1 MGKTIASNKNAFR
14 NYQIEDKYECGISL
28 LGNEVKSIKSNRINI
43 NSSYVAFI
51 SSELH
56 LINAHISP
64 IQNYDLFEPTR
75 SRVLLLN
82 KKEILKIKQQIETKG
97 YTAVPINV
105 YLKKSLIKIEIG
117 IGKGKKSYDKR
128 QTIIERDR
136 KREAAR
142 ELKRKNT

>member
-14 NYQIEDKYECGISL
+14 NYHIEDKYECGISL
-28 LGNEVKSIKSNRINI
+28 LGTEVKSIKSNRINI
-43 NSSYVAFI
+43 NGSYVAFI
-51 SSELH
+51 KSELH

-64 IQNYDLFEPTR
+64 IQNNDLFEPTR

-82 KKEILKIKQQIETKG
+82 KKEILKIRQQIETKG

-105 YLKKSLIKIEIG
+105 YLKNSLIKIEIG
-117 IGKGKKSYDKR
+117 IGKGKKTYDKR

-136 KREAAR
+136 KRQAAR
-142 ELKRKNT
+142 ELKRRNT